1 MNFTTEI
8 APYTILDLNKDTD
21 YPLEQLI
28 HTLPIVILWAMVKS
42 KTLVNCQ
49 IHYTCLCVLSFLML
63 HFFFKVMDIYK
74 FIFCLNNSV
83 SSAREISKQT
93 QHLHTQFRVF
103 HSCLLSSVGCLTK
116 IIPEILVT
124 HPLEV
129 LRKVFTNVTATSVT
143 FSYTFSYI
151 HSVTHNTDK
160 TLNYNTYNFEFI
172 LTSVPVFKLT
182 TKHLQSKA

>member
-1 MNFTTEI
+1 MYDYFWWMLSPVFKMNFTTEI
-8 APYTILDLNKDTD
+8 APLTILYLNRDTD
-21 YPLEQLI
+21 FPLGQLI

-63 HFFFKVMDIYK
+63 HFFLKVMDIYK
-74 FIFCLNNSV
+74 FSFCLNNSV

-129 LRKVFTNVTATSVT
+129 LRKVFTNVTATSGT
-143 FSYTFSYI
+143 YYYTTMI
-151 HSVTHNTDK
+151 
-160 TLNYNTYNFEFI
+160 
-172 LTSVPVFKLT
+172 
-182 TKHLQSKA
+182 KH